1 MANGIDL
8 ATATNLMIR
17 RHAYSVAC
25 SNDFAEQSDSG
36 SLLSSNDFYP
46 DTDDS
51 TNDGSILEMD
61 NPWQLNRCACPQAT
75 WRMILVPGERVYRC
89 FTCLGAHRDQSAHYT
104 FQLGY

>member
-25 SNDFAEQSDSG
+25 FNDFAEQSDSG
-36 SLLSSNDFYP
+36 SLLEA

-51 TNDGSILEMD
+51 TDDGNPLEVD
-61 NPWQLNRCACPQAT
+61 EPWQLNRCACPQAT
-75 WRMILVPGERVYRC
+75 WRMILVPGEREYRC
-89 FTCLGAHRDQSAHYT
+89 FTCLNAHRDQSAHYT
-104 FQLGY
+104 FQLGH

>member
-36 SLLSSNDFYP
+36 SLLSSNDVYP
-46 DTDDS
+46 DTDAS
-51 TNDGSILEMD
+51 TDDGRILEMVI
-61 NPWQLNRCACPQAT
+61 PLQLNRCACPQAT